1 MDTKSVLMPRGCG
14 CDRSLRAFRNSRFGG
29 IGISEGRQQE
39 INRPPRRIDRSIHI
53 ASATLH
59 LKVGL
64 VNAPRLVGGL
74 EMPSYPQL
82 QFGAISLHP
91 TPHRRVIGCEAAL
104 Q

>member
-1 MDTKSVLMPRGCG
+1 MGAKSVLMTRGCG
-14 CDRSLRAFRNSRFGG
+14 CDWSLRALRNSRLA
-29 IGISEGRQQE
+29 
-39 INRPPRRIDRSIHI
+39 
-53 ASATLH
+53 ASASRKADNRKSIVAPAESTTRQIAPAAFD

-74 EMPSYPQL
+74 EMPSYPQF
-82 QFGAISLHP
+82 QFGPIALHP